1 MEWAF
6 GQPGVVLLASCDLQA
21 ARRPREWAAA
31 RLLLA
36 LRRGS
41 SNSSAGLAGSGLGD
55 SSDPAAP
62 GQKVTRLCLGS
73 SPGAGGGGSR
83 RVNPSRSQAPGG
95 ALGPGCEASRPQAG
109 GQTVPPEV
117 RSPAAA
123 CSVLSSPASGQE
135 GWVTGAKREPV
146 GLQAPWQRI
155 RTIGERPPQGDF
167 PVEITHHMGK
177 SNVPFSTPNSCWAT
191 RALRSV

>member
-109 GQTVPPEV
+109 GQTVPP
-117 RSPAAA
+117 R
-123 CSVLSSPASGQE
+123 
-135 GWVTGAKREPV
+135 GAQPRC
-146 GLQAPWQRI
+146 GLQRPLVPSVGAGGLGYRGEERTSGSPGPMAAHPNNRRAAP
-155 RTIGERPPQGDF
+155 
-167 PVEITHHMGK
+167 
-177 SNVPFSTPNSCWAT
+177 T
-191 RALRSV
+191 R

>member
-109 GQTVPPEV
+109 GQTVPPP
-117 RSPAAA
+117 RCAAPLRPAASSRPQRRGRRA
-123 CSVLSSPASGQE
+123 GLPGRRENQWVSRPHGSASEQSESGPHKVTSLSKLLTTWESQTSPF
-135 GWVTGAKREPV
+135 
-146 GLQAPWQRI
+146 
-155 RTIGERPPQGDF
+155 PPQTLAG
-167 PVEITHHMGK
+167 PPE
-177 SNVPFSTPNSCWAT
+177 
-191 RALRSV
+191 L